1 MKFISLVK
9 HLIVKRRLRAGFL
22 AMAVVGV
29 VVVGMAMVVDQA
41 QAAKEEAKAQAGEL
55 REAAHTHGEAHE
67 HEEKIA
73 VLTDAQLKTA
83 DIGLAQVGPAT
94 INETLALYGTVEA
107 NGEKIQHVGAPYI
120 GTVRRVNKNMGDE
133 VRAGEVLAVV
143 ESNDSLK
150 TYPISSALNG
160 VVAERNINVGEQ
172 TSGQAAFVVVDL
184 STVWV
189 DVDVFPRDAA
199 KVHVNQAVRVSNPA
213 NNISAEGKII
223 AIAPLGEI
231 SNQSLSARVL
241 LTNVERH
248 WVPGLFVNVDVMMAE
263 KSAAL
268 AVRNEAVQN
277 HDGKRVVFV
286 KGEEG
291 FEPRVVK
298 LGRTDG
304 EFTEVL
310 SGLSAGETYASKNSY
325 IIKADLGKDGVEHED

>member
-9 HLIVKRRLRAGFL
+9 HLIAKRTLQAGFL
-22 AMAVVGV
+22 AMAAVAVAVV
-29 VVVGMAMVVDQA
+29 MDQA
-41 QAAKEEAKAQAGEL
+41 RAAKEETKVQAGEL
-55 REAAHTHGEAHE
+55 RETAHAHEESHE

-94 INETLALYGTVEA
+94 INETLALYGTVEP

-120 GTVRRVNKNMGDE
+120 GTVRRVNKKMGDE

-150 TYPISSALNG
+150 TYPITSALNG

-189 DVDVFPRDAA
+189 DVAVFPRDAT
-199 KVHVNQAVRVSNPA
+199 KVHVDQVVRVSNPA
-213 NNISAEGKII
+213 NNIGAEGKII

-231 SNQSLSARVL
+231 NNQSLSARVL

-268 AVRNEAVQN
+268 AVRNEAVQD
-277 HDGKRVVFV
+277 HEGERVVFV

-291 FEPRVVK
+291 FEPRVIK
-298 LGRTDG
+298 LGLTDG